1 VEFYPVFPISKCLR
15 KQHAGCETRVERPR
29 VRLFALCSKQ
39 GPRTNNFIHSHTH
52 STNRVSYSGRA
63 YFIRQSN
70 MSITFNYIRLVQQT
84 NMSSVSRHTKTV
96 IYYEVNFRQ
105 KDSANGKKKKDPLKY
120 SFRFRQTNLGNKSQS
135 RLIYHATV
143 NRVTHSN
150 MFQRLNET
158 FPDCEGSYQ

>member
-1 VEFYPVFPISKCLR
+1 
-15 KQHAGCETRVERPR
+15 
-29 VRLFALCSKQ
+29 
-39 GPRTNNFIHSHTH
+39 
-52 STNRVSYSGRA
+52 
-63 YFIRQSN
+63 